1 MFVIDSINAEILSN
15 ALKVDKNGNF
25 QKVSEKINRIPTV
38 LDKETLNKLQEGEY
52 GITLE
57 KYTSLNNYKVAMS
70 SWLGDSSNNQLVSSL
85 NTLLSKKENN
95 LDNQSFSTVKD
106 FLEKMQERGLSKE
119 DALKL
124 YSTAKSY
131 SLTNSFLQKNNFL
144 SAKI

>member
-1 MFVIDSINAEILSN
+1 MFVVDSINAEILSN
-15 ALKVDKNGNF
+15 ALKVDSNENF
-25 QKVSEKINRIPTV
+25 QKLSEKINRIPTV

-70 SWLGDSSNNQLVSSL
+70 SWLGDSSNNQLVASL

-131 SLTNSFLQKNNFL
+131 SLTNSFLQKNNFF